1 MNTEFDGA
9 FLTPPIWAV
18 MRLGA
23 GATAGNI
30 VTVEDEAQKMRISAI
45 SRYGE
50 AFIAVRALCLRG

>member
-45 SRYGE
+45 SRYGQ
-50 AFIAVRALCLRG
+50 R